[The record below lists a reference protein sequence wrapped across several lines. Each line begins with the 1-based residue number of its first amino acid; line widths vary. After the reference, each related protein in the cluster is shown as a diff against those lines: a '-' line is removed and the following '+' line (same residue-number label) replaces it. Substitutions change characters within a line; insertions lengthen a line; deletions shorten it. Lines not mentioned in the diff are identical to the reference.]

1 MKAYPV
7 VLLVLITFFVIS
19 FVTNLLGPIF
29 PALIESYQIGLLL
42 AGFFPFAFFA
52 AYGLM
57 SIPAGLIAQQKG
69 EKFVI
74 LLAFLL
80 AAIGAIL
87 FVLLPSFAMA
97 MFALFTIGSA
107 MALLQVAINPLLRR
121 AGGEQHFAAFSV
133 AAQLLF
139 GAAATLSPIVYSSL
153 VTHIQTGSELGEQ
166 LSLFTQ
172 PNKDWLIM
180 YALFAVISIVMLLV
194 TSLITIPKEQQSS
207 QTLRLNDSLAL
218 FKDKTVVLFFIAIAC
233 YVGLE
238 QGIANSISVF
248 LATYHGVDPMT
259 QGTDVVSQFWLLLTI
274 GCILGLA
281 LLKVMDAKLVLKLFS
296 IGAACSLVFAIFG
309 SKEMALIAFPASGFF
324 LSIMW
329 SVIFSLGLNSIV
341 KGHSAVSGI
350 LCTGIVGGALASP
363 VIGFIADVSGDLR
376 TSLLVLFIPLGF
388 ILSVS
393 FWAKPLVKN
402 HTIQLIKK
410 REALD

>member
-29 PALIESYQIGLLL
+29 PALIDSYQIGLLL

-57 SIPAGLIAQQKG
+57 SIPAGLLAQEKG

-74 LLAFLL
+74 VFAFALATL
-80 AAIGAIL
+80 GAIL
-87 FVLLPSFAMA
+87 FVVLPTFAMA

-153 VTHIQTGSELGEQ
+153 VSHIQTGSELGQQ
-166 LSLFTQ
+166 LSTFTQ

-180 YALFAVISIVMLLV
+180 YALFAVISIIMLI
-194 TSLITIPKEQQSS
+194 ITLFTVIPKAQQGSTTIRFS
-207 QTLRLNDSLAL
+207 ESLAL
-218 FKDKTVVLFFIAIAC
+218 FKDKTVLLFFIAIAC

-248 LATYHGVDPMT
+248 LATYHDVDPNT
-259 QGTDVVSQFWLLLTI
+259 QGTEVVSQFWLLLTI

-281 LLKVMDAKLVLKLFS
+281 LLKIMDAKQVLKLFS
-296 IGAACSLVFAIFG
+296 IGAACSLMFAIFG
-309 SKEMALIAFPASGFF
+309 TKEIALIAFPASGFF

-329 SVIFSLGLNSIV
+329 SVIFSLGLNSV
-341 KGHSAVSGI
+341 AKGHSAVSGI

-363 VIGFIADVSGDLR
+363 IIGFFAELSGDLR
-376 TSLLVLFIPLGF
+376 FSLLVLLIPLGF
-388 ILSVS
+388 IFSVS
-393 FWAKPLVKN
+393 VWAKPLIKN
-402 HTIQLIKK
+402 HTIQLVKK
-410 REALD
+410 RTAMD